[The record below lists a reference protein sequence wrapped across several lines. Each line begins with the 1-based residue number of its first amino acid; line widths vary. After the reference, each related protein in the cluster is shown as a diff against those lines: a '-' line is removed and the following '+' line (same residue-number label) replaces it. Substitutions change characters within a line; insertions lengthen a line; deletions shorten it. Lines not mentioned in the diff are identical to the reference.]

1 MSTCKTVPNQQFIDI
16 HKDKLSPGHFTSIN
30 IETWQSAYKE
40 LTPSGFGLYMY
51 LASIQDGFKNWALS
65 KVLVQQ
71 ALGFSETT
79 YKRAKSDLFSHG
91 YLVDR
96 GGNHLDFY
104 TLGVKNDPDVLATMA
119 EDNGVKNDP
128 VVATKQES
136 SDIGVKNGPDNR
148 AKNDP
153 VVAIDRPKM
162 TIENIYTT
170 ETDINKQKGSA
181 GKPASL
187 PLDFAELQ
195 ARAKP
200 IYIGDLRIKKR
211 EYKQPFPGE
220 NLLEIDGEY
229 YYLTNSYEEAG
240 YEIAI

>member
-1 MSTCKTVPNQQFIDI
+1 MSTCKTAPNQQFVDI

-30 IETWQSAYKE
+30 TETWQSAYKE
-40 LTPSGFGLYMY
+40 LSPSGFGLYMY
-51 LASIQDGFKNWALS
+51 FTSIQDGFKNWVLS
-65 KVLVQQ
+65 KVIVQQ
-71 ALGFSETT
+71 ALGFSDST
-79 YKRAKSDLFSHG
+79 YKRAKRDLVSHG

-104 TLGVKNDPDVLATMA
+104 TLGIKNDTNPSVTVVEDNSVKNDPVVTSNQELR
-119 EDNGVKNDP
+119 EIGVKNDP
-128 VVATKQES
+128 VNRF
-136 SDIGVKNGPDNR
+136 KNE
-148 AKNDP
+148 P
-153 VVAIDRPKM
+153 VVA
-162 TIENIYTT
+162 TGQSFLNLENIYTT

-181 GKPASL
+181 GLPAPL

-195 ARAKP
+195 TRAKP
-200 IYIGDLRIKKR
+200 IYIGDPRIKKR
-211 EYKQPFPGE
+211 EYKQPFPGQ

>member
-1 MSTCKTVPNQQFIDI
+1 MSTCKTAPNQQFVDI

-30 IETWQSAYKE
+30 TETWQSAYKE
-40 LTPSGFGLYMY
+40 LSPSGFGLYMY
-51 LASIQDGFKNWALS
+51 FASIQDGFKNWVLS
-65 KVLVQQ
+65 KVIVQQ
-71 ALGFSETT
+71 ALGFSDST
-79 YKRAKSDLFSHG
+79 YKRAKSDLVLHG
-91 YLVDR
+91 YLADR

-104 TLGVKNDPDVLATMA
+104 TLGVKNDTNPSVTVV

-128 VVATKQES
+128 VVTSDQES
-136 SDIGVKNGPDNR
+136 KEIGVKNDPVNR
-148 AKNDP
+148 FKNEP
-153 VVAIDRPKM
+153 VVATDQSFLNL
-162 TIENIYTT
+162 ENIYTT

-181 GKPASL
+181 GKPAPL

-195 ARAKP
+195 SRAKP
-200 IYIGDLRIKKR
+200 IYTGDPRIKKR
-211 EYKQPFPGE
+211 EYRQPFPEE

>member
-1 MSTCKTVPNQQFIDI
+1 
-16 HKDKLSPGHFTSIN
+16 
-30 IETWQSAYKE
+30 
-40 LTPSGFGLYMY
+40 MY
-51 LASIQDGFKNWALS
+51 LASIQDGFKNWVLS

-71 ALGFSETT
+71 ALGFSDST
-79 YKRAKSDLFSHG
+79 YKRAKSDLVSHG

-104 TLGVKNDPDVLATMA
+104 TLGVKNDIDPSVTVV
-119 EDNGVKNDP
+119 ENNGVKNDP
-128 VVATKQES
+128 IVTSNQES
-136 SDIGVKNGPDNR
+136 KEIGVKNDPVNR
-148 AKNDP
+148 VKNEP
-153 VVAIDRPKM
+153 VVATDQSFLNL
-162 TIENIYTT
+162 ENIYTT

-181 GKPASL
+181 GKPAPL
-187 PLDFAELQ
+187 LLDFAELQ

-200 IYIGDLRIKKR
+200 IYIGDLRIKKC
-211 EYKQPFPGE
+211 EYKQPFPGK